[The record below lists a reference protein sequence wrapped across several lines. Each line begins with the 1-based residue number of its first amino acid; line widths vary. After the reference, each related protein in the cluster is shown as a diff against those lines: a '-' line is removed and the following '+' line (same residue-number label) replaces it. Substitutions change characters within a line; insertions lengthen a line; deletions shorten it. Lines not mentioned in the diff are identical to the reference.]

1 MTEQD
6 GTRRGETHGT
16 DMRTKTVK
24 LKGEGETELNIKGL
38 ITYETQ
44 VSSKKRVGKKTKQE
58 VDRKNMTDED
68 IIY

>member
-1 MTEQD
+1 M
-6 GTRRGETHGT
+6 
-16 DMRTKTVK
+16 
-24 LKGEGETELNIKGL
+24 
-38 ITYETQ
+38 YETQ

>member
-24 LKGEGETELNIKGL
+24 LKGEE
-38 ITYETQ
+38 ETQ
-44 VSSKKRVGKKTKQE
+44 S
-58 VDRKNMTDED
+58 
-68 IIY
+68 

>member
-38 ITYETQ
+38 IMYETQ
-44 VSSKKRVGKKTKQE
+44 VSSKTGSGS
-58 VDRKNMTDED
+58 
-68 IIY
+68 